1 MSKPRV
7 SRQAERSETTR
18 NELLRVARALFGEHG
33 YEATSIEDVAEAAG
47 VTKGALYHHF
57 GSKRD
62 LFQAVFEYLE
72 QELCDNVITAAI
84 KGRDDVLEGMR
95 LGIRAFLDSAS
106 DEACRRIVLIEGP
119 SVLGWDT
126 WREIDERY
134 GFALVKNSLEG
145 AMAAGVLRRKPV
157 DPAAHLF
164 LAALSEAALQIAR
177 ADDPDAAR
185 EEMYDALWTLIESLR
200 T

>member
-1 MSKPRV
+1 MSK
-7 SRQAERSETTR
+7 RQAERSETTKT
-18 NELLRVARALFGEHG
+18 ELLRVARGLFGDHG

-57 GSKRD
+57 ESKRD
-62 LFQAVFEYLE
+62 LFQAVFEHLE
-72 QELCDNVITAAI
+72 EELCNNVIVAAA
-84 KGRDDVLEGMR
+84 GGGGDVLEGMR
-95 LGIRAFLDSAS
+95 LGIRAFLDSAG
-106 DEACRRIVLIEGP
+106 DTACRRIVLIEGP
-119 SVLGWDT
+119 SVLGWET

-134 GFALVKNSLEG
+134 GFGIVKASLE
-145 AMAAGVLRRKPV
+145 AAIAAGLVQNRPV
-157 DPAAHLF
+157 DPMAHIF

-185 EEMYDALWTLIESLR
+185 EEMFDALWSLIESLR